1 MQVVGDKFES
11 PTVVPNRT
19 ISAMRDVSALVH
31 AVGTDVERSDSEIL
45 NRCIHVFRDIGF
57 SEVLKPIS
65 NTLDQSE
72 HEIIQIYM
80 SILIKTIFFHESHD
94 MQKLFLCL
102 LIVVVKCFEERS
114 GPVSIPM
121 TIADIE
127 NLTSRAQQMHDS
139 TIILGIVKELSTRIV
154 PSVRTIPFYAD
165 HSGFSALRDNQKDA
179 FAKTLSHGV
188 ETDRTVSV
196 APLDDDDVGILNRG
210 GDVIFRLRE
219 QSQHNPGFRR
229 KCGEIVNDLGYV
241 IPPPLHSDPEPQ
253 LVDVMPAR
261 QIKKL
266 LKSGRGAKNL
276 EYPSITNN

>member
-1 MQVVGDKFES
+1 MIIVGDKYET

-19 ISAMRDVSALVH
+19 ISAMRDISALAH
-31 AVGTDVERSDSEIL
+31 AVGTSSNRSDSETL
-45 NRCIHVFRDIGF
+45 NRCIDMFRDAGF

-65 NTLDQSE
+65 TTLDQSE
-72 HEIIQIYM
+72 HEVIQIYM

-94 MQKLFLCL
+94 MQKIFLCL
-102 LIVVVKCFEERS
+102 LIVVVKCFEERV

-121 TIADIE
+121 TIDDIE
-127 NLTSRAQQMHDS
+127 NLTSVTGQMHDS
-139 TIILGIVKELSTRIV
+139 TIMLGIVKELSTRIV
-154 PSVRTIPFYAD
+154 PSVRTLPFYAD
-165 HSGFSALRDNQKDA
+165 HSGFSALRDNEKDA
-179 FAKTLSHGV
+179 LAKTLSQGV
-188 ETDRTVSV
+188 ETGRTVTV
-196 APLDDDDVGILNRG
+196 APLDGDDVGILNQE

-219 QSQHNPGFRR
+219 QTQHNADFRR

-241 IPPPLHSDPEPQ
+241 IPPPLRSDPEPQ
-253 LVDVMPAR
+253 FVDVMPAR